1 MTRDEIVAVLDRC
14 VIAQVSS
21 DPSTVPDLYTTDA
34 TIISP
39 MFGAFVGHAEIA
51 EAYREAGK
59 VYADITNTLETR
71 VIDGHHAID
80 IHTVRAT
87 HVGEIFGV
95 PPSHRQITFTLVYI
109 FELRDGRIAQERR
122 LYDFTSVLVQL
133 GVLRARPA
141 HH

>member
-1 MTRDEIVAVLDRC
+1 MTRDEIAAVLDRC
-14 VIAQVSS
+14 VAAQVSCN
-21 DPSTVPDLYTTDA
+21 PSAVPALYTADA

-39 MFGAFVGHAEIA
+39 MFGACVGHEEIA

-59 VYADITNTLETR
+59 LYAGITNTLETR
-71 VIDGHHAID
+71 VIDGLRAID
-80 IHTVRAT
+80 IHTIRAT

-95 PPSHRQITFTLVYI
+95 PASHRQISFTMVFV
-109 FELRDGRIAQERR
+109 FEMRDGQIAQERR